1 MNARWFKYL
10 PGVIRTRLDG
20 RHGLQAVLGNSG
32 WMFFDK
38 ILRMGIGLLVGIWV
52 VRYLGPTQLGL
63 LSYAGAFAGLFGA
76 LATLGLDSIVIRE
89 LVKSPERQNELLG
102 TAFVLKLVAGVITL
116 LLVVLA
122 ISVVRHGESLTIW
135 IVALS
140 AATFLFLPVNVIDM
154 YFQAKVQSKFT
165 VCAAVFAFLV
175 VTLAKIAMILTGA
188 PLIFFAWAVLAEA
201 ILTAGFLLAIYGMN
215 LQQVRAWRYKGQV
228 AQELLGQ
235 SWPLILSGLSIMLY
249 MRLDQI
255 MIGQIL
261 GDKEVG
267 LFAAAVRISE
277 MWYFIP
283 MALASSV
290 FPTIIASKKISNA
303 VYYERLQKF
312 FTIMVWIAI
321 GMAVTVTM
329 FNNMI
334 IRLLYGVAY
343 AESATVL
350 SIHIWAG
357 VFVALGVASGSWFI
371 VEHLQKL
378 AFYRT
383 LFGGLVNICLNLFLI
398 PKYGIEGA
406 AVATVISQACATLF
420 FDFYNP
426 RTRPIFW
433 MKLKALVRPFSSF
446 GEKQRP

>member
-1 MNARWFKYL
+1 
-10 PGVIRTRLDG
+10 
-20 RHGLQAVLGNSG
+20 
-32 WMFFDK
+32 
-38 ILRMGIGLLVGIWV
+38 
-52 VRYLGPTQLGL
+52 
-63 LSYAGAFAGLFGA
+63 
-76 LATLGLDSIVIRE
+76 
-89 LVKSPERQNELLG
+89 
-102 TAFVLKLVAGVITL
+102 
-116 LLVVLA
+116 
-122 ISVVRHGESLTIW
+122 
-135 IVALS
+135 
-140 AATFLFLPVNVIDM
+140 
-154 YFQAKVQSKFT
+154 
-165 VCAAVFAFLV
+165 
-175 VTLAKIAMILTGA
+175 
-188 PLIFFAWAVLAEA
+188 
-201 ILTAGFLLAIYGMN
+201 
-215 LQQVRAWRYKGQV
+215 
-228 AQELLGQ
+228 
-235 SWPLILSGLSIMLY
+235 
-249 MRLDQI
+249 
-255 MIGQIL
+255 
-261 GDKEVG
+261 
-267 LFAAAVRISE
+267 